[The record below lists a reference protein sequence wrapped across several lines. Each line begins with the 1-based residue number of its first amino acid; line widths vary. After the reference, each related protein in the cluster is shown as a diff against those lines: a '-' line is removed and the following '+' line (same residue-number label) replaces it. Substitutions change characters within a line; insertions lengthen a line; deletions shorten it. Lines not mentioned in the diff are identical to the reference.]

1 MLDSTANNSGEKIL
15 RVHLYNMSFVAGQVV
30 VYGDTDSVF
39 VKFGT
44 DNVAE
49 SVQRQHFSFSQFEL
63 IRSTYTASLAHT
75 QVDIILVKV

>member
-49 SVQRQHFSFSQFEL
+49 SVQRQHFSFSKFEF
-63 IRSTYTASLAHT
+63 IRSTNSASLAHT
-75 QVDIILVKV
+75 QVDIILVDV